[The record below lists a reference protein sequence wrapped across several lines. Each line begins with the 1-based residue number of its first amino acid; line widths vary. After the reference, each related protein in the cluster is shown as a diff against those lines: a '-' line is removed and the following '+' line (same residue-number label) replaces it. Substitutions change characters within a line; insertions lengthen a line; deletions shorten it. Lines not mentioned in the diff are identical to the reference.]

1 MKLLFY
7 VLTIVHRSALVCL
20 LIAFALAPL
29 FVESSIFTLYVVLPT
44 IFILLSISTI
54 YIENTLYKYQKE
66 LITDKKPKST
76 KKCLIHYGIC
86 CLHH

>member
-7 VLTIVHRSALVCL
+7 VLTTVHRSALVCL
-20 LIAFALAPL
+20 LFAFALAPL
-29 FVESSIFTLYVVLPT
+29 FVESSIFTLYVVSPT

-54 YIENTLYKYQKE
+54 YIENTLYKYQKQ
-66 LITDKKPKST
+66 LITSKKPKT
-76 KKCLIHYGIC
+76 IKKCLIQYRIC